1 MFNIHFSLLPKY
13 RGCHTNYL
21 QLRNGEKT
29 SGVTL
34 HKIDSGIDS
43 GPIVDSI
50 KFIIKQN
57 TTAYENYNVLIKFS
71 KKIFIKNFRLILKGK
86 YNLINQNLKNGTY
99 YSRNSVVYSKLV
111 NIKLKKHTLT
121 NHNFIR
127 ALIFPPFQLPIVN
140 GIAVKKSIFK
150 KKKIILLK
158 K

>member
-1 MFNIHFSLLPKY
+1 M
-13 RGCHTNYL
+13 
-21 QLRNGEKT
+21 E
-29 SGVTL
+29 
-34 HKIDSGIDS
+34 
-43 GPIVDSI
+43 
-50 KFIIKQN
+50 
-57 TTAYENYNVLIKFS
+57 FS
-71 KKIFIKNFRLILKGK
+71 KSEKLYQKGLNHLVGGVNSPVRAFSSVGGNPLFIKNFRSILKGK